1 MQGEFQYSTQ
11 PHAAPIRK
19 TTTSNKFAVNEN
31 EPQSDLQNIM
41 YDSRIVRGNTY
52 SAKFLSKDPKSTI
65 SPGTGKSIKLQTPAR
80 RKKLND
86 QRSKTPPPVPGRVH
100 MDLQTDNFLEEL
112 MDRPIEKNA
121 ETQTHLFY
129 DRPPS
134 PLFVPIKT
142 GRDVSTQ
149 ILSGDLFNF
158 DMEVEPIL
166 EVLIGKTLQS
176 AMLELMQE
184 EELDAI
190 RHQQY
195 EFETIRDAE
204 LAEVKRLEAESL
216 RKFQEKERRVTQAKQ
231 RQEDRQKL
239 NEKIT
244 AKSFAI
250 QLLSDLQLDVF
261 DSLEKE
267 GFFYDP
273 IEKEINELYLPNLFT
288 SLKQRVKAYN
298 IAEQLTQVIV
308 HDACL
313 KSKVYEAEEN
323 KRRVE
328 EEKKRLALEKAAK
341 EEEEKRKKLEEE
353 KLRKLAEEAALAAE
367 GNGED
372 KAEDEEEQ

>member
-19 TTTSNKFAVNEN
+19 LSGSKYRTSNEN
-31 EPQSDLQNIM
+31 EPQSEIHTGNVM
-41 YDSRIVRGNTY
+41 YDPRIVRGNTY
-52 SAKFLSKDPKSTI
+52 SAKILSNDAT
-65 SPGTGKSIKLQTPAR
+65 SPGKAIKLQSPAR
-80 RKKLND
+80 KKKLND
-86 QRSKTPPPVPGRVH
+86 LRSRTPPPVHGRVH
-100 MDLQTDNFLEEL
+100 MDLQTDTYLEEL
-112 MDRPIEKNA
+112 VDRPIEKNA

-134 PLFVPIKT
+134 PLFVPTKT

-149 ILSGDLFNF
+149 ILSGDLFVF

-184 EELDAI
+184 EEIEAI

-204 LAEVKRLEAESL
+204 LTEVKRLEAESL
-216 RKFQEKERRVTQAKQ
+216 RKHLEKERRVAQAKQ
-231 RQEDRQKL
+231 RQLDRQLL

-261 DSLEKE
+261 DTLEKE
-267 GFFYDP
+267 GYFYDP
-273 IEKEINELYLPNLFT
+273 VEKEIDELYLPNLFT
-288 SLKQRVKAYN
+288 NLKQRVKLYN
-298 IAEQLTQVIV
+298 IAEQMTQELIQ
-308 HDACL
+308 AAYL
-313 KSKVYEAEEN
+313 KAKTIEMEEM
-323 KRRVE
+323 KRRDE
-328 EEKKRLALEKAAK
+328 EDKRLAAILEKAAK
-341 EEEEKRKKLEEE
+341 EEEEKLKQLEEE
-353 KLRKLAEEAALAAE
+353 KKKLLEADALKEQEE
-367 GNGED
+367 GEE
-372 KAEDEEEQ
+372 KAEEEEQ